1 MFIQK
6 LFSILLFLSA
16 LLVACSSPTVAPVVS
31 SSSGSVTGSPVRVEG
46 GAYLNITLA
55 QLTEMLKSK
64 DFVFI
69 NTHIPY
75 EGEIEK
81 TDAFIPYDQTMQLL
95 NKYPSDKSAK
105 IVLYCQSGRMSAI
118 AAQELVKAGYTHVW
132 NLDGGMVAWETGGY
146 KVKYK

>member
-1 MFIQK
+1 M
-6 LFSILLFLSA
+6 
-16 LLVACSSPTVAPVVS
+16 
-31 SSSGSVTGSPVRVEG
+31 RVEG
-46 GAYLNITLA
+46 GAYLNITPT

-105 IVLYCQSGRMSAI
+105 IVLYCRSGRMSAI
-118 AAQELVKAGYTHVW
+118 AAQELVKAGYTNVW
-132 NLDGGMVAWETGGY
+132 NLDGGMAAWETGGY

>member
-6 LFSILLFLSA
+6 LFSVLLLLSV
-16 LLVACSSPTVAPVVS
+16 LLVACSSPTAAPVVS

-46 GAYLNITLA
+46 GAYLNITPT

-118 AAQELVKAGYTHVW
+118 AAQELVKAGYINVW
-132 NLDGGMVAWETGGY
+132 NLDGGMVAWERGGY

>member
-6 LFSILLFLSA
+6 LFGILLLLSL
-16 LLVACSSPTVAPVVS
+16 LLVACGSPTAVPVIFS
-31 SSSGSVTGSPVRVEG
+31 ASGSVTGSPMRVEG
-46 GAYLNITLA
+46 GAYLNITPM

-81 TDAFIPYDQTMQLL
+81 TDAFIPYDQTLQLL

-105 IVLYCQSGRMSAI
+105 IVLYCSSGRMSAI
-118 AAQELVKAGYTHVW
+118 AAQELVKAGYTTVW
-132 NLDGGMVAWETGGY
+132 NLDGGMANWRKNGY
-146 KVKYK
+146 KLK